1 MSDKHN
7 DKRAPGRFP
16 TQSGSGHG
24 AYASSA
30 RSSRL
35 EGRRDF
41 DDARLAAIGPSVPSK
56 PLSSGS
62 VYGAAVSALRPDGSV
77 RKRGRRQ
84 IVVALLALLLGAAC
98 IAYPFVSN
106 ALHQEVERR
115 VVDAAESVMT
125 ETDEATLKKE
135 RERAIEYNR
144 QLLDGRAVVTD
155 PFDPDAERPTDED
168 YDSVMNLAGDG
179 VMGTINIPAIHMELP
194 IYHSVDDDVLEHGV
208 GHLEGTSVPIG
219 GESTHCVLSGHTGL
233 PSMKIFDNLDQLKEG
248 DYFVLSVLGEDH
260 AYRVTSIETVLPDET
275 DSLVIEEGR
284 DLCTLVTCTPYGV
297 NTHRLL
303 VHAERC
309 EVPEEWL
316 DKGDADFPAGYSEP
330 PDRAL
335 LPSVLLGLLLAF
347 IVIGGYTGIQRLRK
361 RRAEAAAAAGL
372 AGGAGGHGGRGGAGA
387 AGAAG
392 AAAAQP
398 GPGLRPLEGPLPGN
412 PYGRHVGPDEDLAAS
427 AAKAGAP
434 VIPAG
439 RDRRG
444 SAGAAAGSGAVRGA
458 GAAAGTSRPADVK
471 SHKPSSQS
479 ASAGS
484 ARPAGKRFKLGHGSA
499 GASQPGSSQPPAGN
513 HRKNPGSST
522 STPRGHHF
530 K

>member
-1 MSDKHN
+1 M
-7 DKRAPGRFP
+7 
-16 TQSGSGHG
+16 
-24 AYASSA
+24 
-30 RSSRL
+30 
-35 EGRRDF
+35 
-41 DDARLAAIGPSVPSK
+41 
-56 PLSSGS
+56 
-62 VYGAAVSALRPDGSV
+62 
-77 RKRGRRQ
+77 
-84 IVVALLALLLGAAC
+84 
-98 IAYPFVSN
+98 SN
-106 ALHQEVERR
+106 ALNQAREQNIVR
-115 VVDAAESVMT
+115 ATAEKTS

-135 RERAIEYNR
+135 RERAVEYNR

-179 VMGTINIPAIHMELP
+179 VMGTISIPAIHVQLP
-194 IYHSVDDDVLEHGV
+194 VYHTVDDDVLEHGV

-233 PSMKIFDNLDQLKEG
+233 PSMKIFDNLDRLEEG

-260 AYRVTSIETVLPDET
+260 AYEVTSIETVLPDET

-330 PDRAL
+330 PDKAL

-347 IVIGGYTGIQRLRK
+347 IVIGGYTGISKLRA
-361 RRAEAAAAAGL
+361 RRAEARAAEEAALRGGAVGGAAAAGNLKPL
-372 AGGAGGHGGRGGAGA
+372 A
-387 AGAAG
+387 
-392 AAAAQP
+392 
-398 GPGLRPLEGPLPGN
+398 GPLPGN
-412 PYGRHVGPDEDLAAS
+412 PYGRSAGADAGLADS
-427 AAKAGAP
+427 AARAGAP
-434 VIPAG
+434 AIPTG

-444 SAGAAAGSGAVRGA
+444 GAADSAVSGAAAADDGAASNGSAASGASRASAPHAVHVAGAAATPG
-458 GAAAGTSRPADVK
+458 
-471 SHKPSSQS
+471 
-479 ASAGS
+479 
-484 ARPAGKRFKLGHGSA
+484 RPAGKRFKSANGSA
-499 GASQPGSSQPPAGN
+499 GASAGSSQPATGN
-513 HRKNPGSST
+513 HGKRSNQDSSN
-522 STPRGHHF
+522 PRGHHF